1 MATVTL
7 NRAEKT
13 YDNGFKAL
21 HGIDL
26 HIGDGEFT
34 VLVGPS
40 GCGKSTL
47 LRMIAVLEDITSGA
61 ISIGGTVVNEL
72 QPKDRDIAMVF
83 QSYALYPHMSVAE
96 NMSYALT
103 LRKTAKEKITDAITN
118 VAEILGLT
126 ALLERR
132 PKALSGGQRQRV
144 AMGRAIVRKPQAF
157 LFDEP
162 LSNLDA
168 RLREQMRPE
177 IRKLHRRL
185 GATSVYVTHDQIEAM
200 TMADR
205 IVAMHDGVI
214 QQLGPPKEIYRRPVN
229 RFVASFIGSPA
240 MNFLK
245 GAYEISPNGN
255 AGIRLT
261 DGSLVPVLPAR
272 GATANQAVTLGARP
286 EHITILADET
296 GGNGGIPARVE
307 LIEPMGLS
315 TLVHVSLAGNP
326 VKIFTLDRPDFAVD
340 SFIHIAFDMEK
351 VHVFDTKTELRLP
364 PENEPHTAQSA

>member
-1 MATVTL
+1 
-7 NRAEKT
+7 
-13 YDNGFKAL
+13 
-21 HGIDL
+21 
-26 HIGDGEFT
+26 
-34 VLVGPS
+34 
-40 GCGKSTL
+40 
-47 LRMIAVLEDITSGA
+47 
-61 ISIGGTVVNEL
+61 
-72 QPKDRDIAMVF
+72 
-83 QSYALYPHMSVAE
+83 
-96 NMSYALT
+96 
-103 LRKTAKEKITDAITN
+103 
-118 VAEILGLT
+118 
-126 ALLERR
+126 
-132 PKALSGGQRQRV
+132 
-144 AMGRAIVRKPQAF
+144 
-157 LFDEP
+157 
-162 LSNLDA
+162 
-168 RLREQMRPE
+168 
-177 IRKLHRRL
+177 
-185 GATSVYVTHDQIEAM
+185 
-200 TMADR
+200 
-205 IVAMHDGVI
+205 
-214 QQLGPPKEIYRRPVN
+214 
-229 RFVASFIGSPA
+229 

>member
-1 MATVTL
+1 MASIQIANARKSYGAV
-7 NRAEKT
+7 
-13 YDNGFKAL
+13 DVL

-26 HIGDGEFT
+26 EISDGEFI

-47 LRMIAVLEDITSGA
+47 LRMIAGLEDITSGD
-61 ISIGGTVVNEL
+61 ISIAGTVVNEL

-103 LRKTAKEKITDAITN
+103 LRKTPREKIADAISG

-168 RLREQMRPE
+168 RLREQMRTE

-205 IVAMHDGVI
+205 IVAMHDGII
-214 QQLGPPKEIYRRPVN
+214 QQVGSPVEIYDRPAN
-229 RFVASFIGSPA
+229 IFVASFIGSPA
-240 MNFLK
+240 MNFLE
-245 GAYEISPNGN
+245 GSYEQVGENS

-261 DGSLVPVLPAR
+261 DGALVPVLPAR
-272 GATANQAVTLGARP
+272 DAQHNQPVTLGARP
-286 EHITILADET
+286 EHITIVSDGE
-296 GGNGGIPARVE
+296 NGLPAKVE

-315 TLVHVSLAGNP
+315 TLVHVTLAGKP
-326 VKIFTLDRPDFAVD
+326 IKIFTMDRPDYAVD
-340 SFIHIAFDMEK
+340 SFIHIAFDMTK
-351 VHVFDTKTELRLP
+351 VHVFDSASEKRLP
-364 PENEPHTAQSA
+364 PASEPHGDHRD